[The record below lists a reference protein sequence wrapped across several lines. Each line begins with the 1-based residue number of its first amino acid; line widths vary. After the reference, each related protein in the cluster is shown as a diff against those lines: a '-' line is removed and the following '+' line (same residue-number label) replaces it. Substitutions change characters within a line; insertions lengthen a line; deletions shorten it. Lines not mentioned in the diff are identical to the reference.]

1 MVHRR
6 FLCSLLVLL
15 WALLPCHALAQAT
28 HAAFSLRWEI
38 ASHQYREPDAGGTTV
53 AILRLQ
59 NRGPALPAAGW
70 SLYFNCPSELHLGAL
85 PGHLVAEH
93 LGGTLFRIRP
103 QPSFPGLPSGQTLDI
118 EIEHPEVVV
127 KESRAPIGPYLV
139 FDAAPDSAVAIT
151 DYTVAAPQRNDQE
164 PRGVDGHAYRET
176 AADRYAANTHI
187 QDISLAQLPPVLP
200 TPRTFRRTG
209 EDIRFASRPIVT
221 AEAALAPEKALID
234 ALFEHR
240 LQTTSIGRVNTVSLS
255 IDPQLPANS
264 PEAYRLNASVVHGV
278 QIVGRSA
285 AGVARGVAS
294 LQQLVR
300 VTDQGVSMPSV
311 VIEDEP
317 RFAYRGLH
325 VDVARNFQ
333 PKEVV
338 FRLIDLM
345 ARHKLNTLHFHLTD
359 DEGWRLEILG
369 LPELTQ
375 VGARRGHHT
384 DPLAMLPPAHGS
396 GPDPSDPHGSG
407 YYTADDYVAILRHAA
422 QRRIE
427 VIPEIEMPGH
437 ARAAVKAMEARYRHL
452 QADDP
457 QAANAYR
464 LADPED
470 QSHYVSAQGFSDN
483 VINPAPEGPYRFADQ
498 VIATVAALHRKAG
511 TPLEMI
517 HLGGD
522 ELPRGAWTDSPAVQR
537 WMAQDHLAD
546 RQAVWDR
553 FYARMADIAARHGL
567 RVAGWE
573 EIGARRASA
582 SGALEPNPV
591 LLKYGFQAYVWNDL
605 EGAEDLGFKLANAGY
620 PTVLAPVT
628 AYYFDMVHNR
638 NPEEPGATWAPPLDL
653 YTAFDFDPI
662 DYARHLPGDAAHRVQ
677 LSHEGAAHIVGLE
690 GTLWSETMRDPQ
702 RIEYLLLPR
711 MLGLAE
717 RAWAPTPVVN
727 TRDSRPG
734 DRAAQ
739 AWSVFMNQVAR
750 IALPALDAD
759 GAANYRIPA
768 PGLQLV
774 GQRVLAN
781 HEYPGF
787 TLRYTLDGLDP
798 NADSTP
804 VDGPIPLTPGLR
816 VAAFSDSGRRGWIAT
831 PLP

>member
-1 MVHRR
+1 MGHRR
-6 FLCSLLVLL
+6 FLCSLLALL
-15 WALLPCHALAQAT
+15 WALLTCHTLALAAET
-28 HAAFSLRWEI
+28 PFSLRWEI
-38 ASHQYREPDAGGTTV
+38 ASHQYRDTAAGGTTL

-70 SLYFNCPSELHLGAL
+70 SLYFNCPSELQLGAL

-93 LGGTLFRIRP
+93 RGGTLFRIRP
-103 QPSFPGLPSGQTLDI
+103 QPGFPGLPSGQTLDI

-139 FDAAPDSAVAIT
+139 FDDAPASGVAIT
-151 DYTVAAPQRNDQE
+151 DYAVAAPQRADQE
-164 PRGVDGHAYRET
+164 PRGVHGHPYRET
-176 AADRYAANTHI
+176 AADRYAVNASI
-187 QDISLAQLPPVLP
+187 QDLSLAQLPPVLP
-200 TPRTFRRTG
+200 TPRTYRRTG
-209 EDIRFASRPIVT
+209 DDIRFSSRPIVT
-221 AEAALAPEKALID
+221 AEAALAPEKALVE

-240 LQTTSIGRVNTVSLS
+240 LHTTAIDRENTVSLS
-255 IDPQLPANS
+255 IDSQLPANS
-264 PEAYRLNASVVHGV
+264 PEAYRMDVSVAHGV

-300 VTDQGVSMPSV
+300 VTAEGVSMPCV

-317 RFAYRGLH
+317 RFTYRGLH

-359 DEGWRLEILG
+359 DEGWRLEIPE

-422 QRRIE
+422 QRRID
-427 VIPEIEMPGH
+427 VVPEIEMPGH
-437 ARAAVKAMEARYRHL
+437 ARAAVKAMEARYRRL
-452 QADDP
+452 QAADP
-457 QAANAYR
+457 EAANAYR
-464 LADPED
+464 LSDPED
-470 QSHYVSAQGFSDN
+470 QSHYVSAQGFTDN
-483 VINPAPEGPYRFADQ
+483 VINPALEGPYQFADQ

-511 TPLEMI
+511 TPLQMI

-522 ELPRGAWTDSPAVQR
+522 ELPRGAWLGSPAVQH
-537 WMAQDHLAD
+537 WMAQDHLPD

-573 EIGARRASA
+573 EIGARRSAA
-582 SGALEPNPV
+582 SGVLEPNPV
-591 LLKYGFQAYVWNDL
+591 LLKYGFQAFVWNDL
-605 EGAEDLGFKLANAGY
+605 EGAEDLGLKLANAGY

-638 NPEEPGATWAPPLDL
+638 NPEEPGATWAPPVDL
-653 YTAFDFDPI
+653 YAAFDFDPI
-662 DYARHLPGDAAHRVQ
+662 DYARHLPGDPAHRVP
-677 LSHEGAAHIVGLE
+677 LSVDGAAHIVGLE

-702 RIEYLLLPR
+702 RLEYLLLPR

-727 TRDSRPG
+727 MQDPRPG

-739 AWSVFMNQVAR
+739 AWSVFMNQVSR
-750 IALPALDAD
+750 IALLALDTD
-759 GAANYRIPA
+759 GAATYRIPA
-768 PGLQLV
+768 PGLRLD
-774 GQRVLAN
+774 GQMVLAN

-787 TLRYTLDGLDP
+787 ALRYTSDGRDP
-798 NADSTP
+798 DANSTP
-804 VDGPIPLTPGLR
+804 VHGPIPMTPGLR
-816 VAAFSDSGRRGWIAT
+816 VAAFSNSGRRGWIAT